1 MGMSKTSNKLHL
13 GCGSKILPGYCN
25 TDLENWS
32 GKCDY
37 VLDARDLSI
46 FPDNRFEL
54 VYTRQMLEHIPPWD
68 TMMALKEWYR
78 VLNPGGKV
86 RISVPDLK
94 QIFEGWLVTGETT
107 ENEALKNI
115 YGNTLPYEKRYKN
128 RAHLTGFTFERL
140 RRLLEEVGFVDVVQL
155 EEKKLILLVEATKG
169 S

>member
-1 MGMSKTSNKLHL
+1 MKNSKKLHL
-13 GCGSKILPGYCN
+13 GCGSKILPDYCN

-37 VLDARDLSI
+37 TVDARDLSI
-46 FPDNRFEL
+46 FKDGQFEL

-68 TMMALKEWYR
+68 TTKALAEWYR
-78 VLNPGGKV
+78 VLTSGGKV

-94 QIFEGWLVTGETT
+94 QIFERWLVTGETT

-128 RAHLTGFTFERL
+128 RAHLTGFTFGRL
-140 RRLLEEVGFVDVVQL
+140 KRLLEEVGFVDVVQL
-155 EEKKLILLVEATKG
+155 EEKPLILLVEATKR
-169 S
+169 